1 MAKSD
6 NSKKKVIAS
15 SATATSMKKVTY
27 SAGSASKSA
36 TLLYGRDFYIWMLI
50 GVVFIA
56 VGFALMAGGNQP
68 PNEFNADEIYSFR
81 RTGLA
86 PIVILIGLGIEIYAI
101 FKK

>member
-6 NSKKKVIAS
+6 KKIIATAGDTDNLKKKRFS
-15 SATATSMKKVTY
+15 SGNSNDD
-27 SAGSASKSA
+27 S
-36 TLLYGRDFYIWMLI
+36 TLLYGRDFYLWMII

-56 VGFALMAGGNQP
+56 VGFALMVGGHQD
-68 PNEFNADEIYSFR
+68 PNEFNANEIYSFR